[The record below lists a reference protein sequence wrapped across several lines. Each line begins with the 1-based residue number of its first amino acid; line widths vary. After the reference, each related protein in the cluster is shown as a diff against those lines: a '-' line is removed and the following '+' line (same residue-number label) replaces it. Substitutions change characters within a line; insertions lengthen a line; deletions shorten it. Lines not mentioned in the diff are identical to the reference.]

1 MPDSKIFCMCLHD
14 HHLQNLK
21 KLNYIPVGLGKNT
34 FSNDWLK
41 DNTGINISYKN
52 SHYGEYSFYYWLWKN
67 NLSKINNNTWIGFS
81 GYRYHWAQ
89 SNIIPSDQ
97 LNTMINKENFTNHIL
112 KKIPHEWSDSEII
125 LGEKIKINNWKF
137 SKILKHAKRKFFLNP
152 SNFLKSNQNIALHF
166 DIFHGEGLLNKA
178 INVLE
183 EKDRNDF
190 KNFVK
195 NEHSFNRENLFFCK
209 SKTIMEKYFESIFSW
224 LEECEKV
231 FGFEL
236 NGYAK
241 TRIYAFLAERY
252 LSFWFNKYTKPKTW
266 PIFFFD
272 TNVNRIQI

>member
-1 MPDSKIFCMCLHD
+1 MCLHD

-89 SNIIPSDQ
+89 SNMVPSDQ
-97 LNTMINKENFTNHIL
+97 LNTIINKENFTNHIL

>member
-1 MPDSKIFCMCLHD
+1 MCLHD

>member
-41 DNTGINISYKN
+41 DNTGVNISYKN

-89 SNIIPSDQ
+89 SNMVPSDQ
-97 LNTMINKENFTNHIL
+97 LNTIINKENFTNHIL

-209 SKTIMEKYFESIFSW
+209 SKTIIEKYFESIFSW
-224 LEECEKV
+224 LEKCEKV

>member
-1 MPDSKIFCMCLHD
+1 MCLHD

-41 DNTGINISYKN
+41 DNTGVNISYKN

-89 SNIIPSDQ
+89 SNMVPSDQ
-97 LNTMINKENFTNHIL
+97 LNTIINKENFTNHIL

>member
-89 SNIIPSDQ
+89 SNMVPSDQ
-97 LNTMINKENFTNHIL
+97 LNTIINKENFTNHIL